1 MLFCSHSQFNP
12 SVFATGYVCA
22 TARTVHL
29 LLLYPQAPSPLGKWQ
44 IIFYFHCALLVYK
57 SSRVGS
63 FSGVQKDNRTELYC
77 SYPELPEQGHTWCSQ
92 KVQPCQKEGLCFGN
106 VTIQPLWDIL
116 QQAIMAL
123 EYLPNS
129 GRRLVVVQNHP
140 DFYLQFSSWMP
151 LKSTDP

>member
-63 FSGVQKDNRTELYC
+63 FSGVQKDNRTELFC

-92 KVQPCQKEGLCFGN
+92 KVQPRQKEGLCFGN
-106 VTIQPLWDIL
+106 VTIQPLWDSAAGHKGSWIPPEL
-116 QQAIMAL
+116 REETGSSTKPPWLLLAIFFLNA
-123 EYLPNS
+123 S
-129 GRRLVVVQNHP
+129 
-140 DFYLQFSSWMP
+140 
-151 LKSTDP
+151 

>member
-92 KVQPCQKEGLCFGN
+92 KVQPRQKEGLCFGN
-106 VTIQPLWDIL
+106 VTIQPLWDSAAGHNGSWIPPEL
-116 QQAIMAL
+116 REETDSRTKPPWFLLAIFFLNA
-123 EYLPNS
+123 S
-129 GRRLVVVQNHP
+129 
-140 DFYLQFSSWMP
+140 
-151 LKSTDP
+151 

>member
-57 SSRVGS
+57 SSPVGS

-106 VTIQPLWDIL
+106 VTIQPLWDSAAGHNGSWIPPEL
-116 QQAIMAL
+116 REETDSRTKPPWFLLAIFFLNA
-123 EYLPNS
+123 S
-129 GRRLVVVQNHP
+129 
-140 DFYLQFSSWMP
+140 
-151 LKSTDP
+151 